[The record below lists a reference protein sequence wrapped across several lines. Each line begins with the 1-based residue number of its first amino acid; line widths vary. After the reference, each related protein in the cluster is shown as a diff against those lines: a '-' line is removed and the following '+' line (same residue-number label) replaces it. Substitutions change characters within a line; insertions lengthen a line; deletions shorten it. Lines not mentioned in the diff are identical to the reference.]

1 MNLPLNKQE
10 KEFMR
15 NILRWDQKRASI
27 EVIVNNIFLIL
38 GMIVTLYVA
47 YKTIINLNDLHSLW
61 LLLPGYVIGILFLS
75 IFIVGD
81 VRIKE
86 RRNYA
91 SVMRKILSYSRKKK
105 VENIEAE

>member
-1 MNLPLNKQE
+1 MNLPLTKLE

-15 NILRWDQKRASI
+15 DILKWDQKKATI
-27 EVIVNNIFLIL
+27 EVIVNNIFLAL

-47 YKTIINLNDLHSLW
+47 YRTIINLNDLHTLW

-75 IFIVGD
+75 IYIVGD

-86 RRNYA
+86 RRKYA
-91 SVMRKILSYSRKKK
+91 SVMRKILTYSRKK
-105 VENIEAE
+105 VEKIETE